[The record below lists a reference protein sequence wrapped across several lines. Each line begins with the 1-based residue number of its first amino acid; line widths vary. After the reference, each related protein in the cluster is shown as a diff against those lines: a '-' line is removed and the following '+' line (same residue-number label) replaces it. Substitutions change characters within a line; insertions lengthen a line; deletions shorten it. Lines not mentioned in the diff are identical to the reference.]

1 MARLVI
7 RCAELG
13 NRVIELNLGV
23 NRLGRSPESDFPIE
37 HPTVSAW
44 HCEIVLANEAVVVR
58 DCESANGTFVDGRRI
73 EEAKLSVGQT
83 LHLGEV
89 ELLVETTDV
98 TIAIPHFD
106 MPRPAPPVV
115 LSDGSLI
122 CPRHP
127 KARATHQ
134 CTHCREVLCDACVHR
149 LRRRGGKLMKFCP
162 LCSHPCVPLGAEKRK
177 KKSLLGL
184 WRKTVKLPF
193 FHGLKQPIQRPP
205 AEPET

>member
-7 RCAELG
+7 KSAEMG
-13 NRVIELNLGV
+13 NRVIELNLGL
-23 NRLGRSPESDFPIE
+23 NRFGRSPKNDFQIE

-44 HCEIVLANEAVVVR
+44 HCEVVLADEGVMVR
-58 DCESANGTFVDGRRI
+58 DCASANGTFVSGEQI
-73 EEAKLSVGQT
+73 KEAKLTAGQT

-98 TIAIPHFD
+98 TIAIPSFD

-127 KARATHQ
+127 KQHATHQ
-134 CTHCREVLCDACVHR
+134 CTHCREVLCDLCVHR
-149 LRRRGGKLMKFCP
+149 LRRRGGQLMKFCP
-162 LCSHPCVPLGAEKRK
+162 LCSHPCVPLGGEKRK
-177 KKSLLGL
+177 KKSLFGL

-193 FHGLKQPIQRPP
+193 FRGLKQL
-205 AEPET
+205 

>member
-1 MARLVI
+1 MQELEGVRVARLVI
-7 RCAELG
+7 NSAESG

-23 NRLGRSPESDFPIE
+23 NRLGRSSQNDFPVE

-44 HCEIVLANEAVVVR
+44 HCEIVLTNEGVVVR
-58 DCESANGTFVDGRRI
+58 DCGSANGTFVDG
-73 EEAKLSVGQT
+73 EPVKEARLSAGQT

-98 TIAIPHFD
+98 TIAIPSFD

-127 KARATHQ
+127 KQRVTHQ
-134 CTHCREVLCDACVHR
+134 CTHCQEVLCDLCVHR
-149 LRRRGGKLMKFCP
+149 LRRRGGKAMTFCP
-162 LCSHPCVPLGAEKRK
+162 LCSHPCVPLGSEKKK
-177 KKSLLGL
+177 KKSLFGL
-184 WRKTVKLPF
+184 LHKTVKLPF
-193 FHGLKQPIQRPP
+193 FRGSKLL
-205 AEPET
+205 